1 MIDINKMRRLAK
13 EQEWIGRWYD
23 AGCETLMAERNGE
36 HEEVAHPIPIGLVP
50 YLIAVQPASIL
61 ELLDRLEAAEKERD
75 NANAASVNI
84 ALEAE
89 RLQCENDALRAAL
102 RHEADCVEA
111 AKAEIEALRA
121 KVEAMVRQEPVAW
134 ARKLGL
140 DVPSF
145 GCVTDLKYRP
155 SNIPESSYIPLYAL
169 PGAQPA
175 PSAPDVD
182 ALAQFIREIDG
193 KHQLGAGALAERIV
207 EWLAAV
213 PEAKP

>member
-75 NANAASVNI
+75 NANAAAVNI

-111 AKAEIEALRA
+111 AKAEIKALRA
-121 KVEAMVRQEPVAW
+121 KIERMEQQEPVSW
-134 ARKLGL
+134 ADAFGLPFRKKSEIDG
-140 DVPSF
+140 VAS
-145 GCVTDLKYRP
+145 
-155 SNIPESSYIPLYAL
+155 PLYAL
-169 PGAQPA
+169 PDAQG
-175 PSAPDVD
+175 
-182 ALAQFIREIDG
+182 EE
-193 KHQLGAGALAERIV
+193 K
-207 EWLAAV
+207 
-213 PEAKP
+213 

>member
-75 NANAASVNI
+75 NANAAAVNI

-121 KVEAMVRQEPVAW
+121 KIETMEKQEPVWFIDERGEPKRYHKSKADYC
-134 ARKLGL
+134 KYGGL
-140 DVPSF
+140 D
-145 GCVTDLKYRP
+145 L
-155 SNIPESSYIPLYAL
+155 LYTL
-169 PGAQPA
+169 PGAKG
-175 PSAPDVD
+175 
-182 ALAQFIREIDG
+182 EE
-193 KHQLGAGALAERIV
+193 K
-207 EWLAAV
+207 
-213 PEAKP
+213 